1 MYNSQKFIHTHLK
14 VMNLIIPCQSTC
26 KTIYRLNSQRLRI
39 SFAITSTNLDVISAV
54 QKENIVTKI
63 TCFFFQTE
71 LNSLAN
77 ICSEASSTHK
87 RLKSGKCKLIL

>member
-14 VMNLIIPCQSTC
+14 VMNLIPCQSTC
-26 KTIYRLNSQRLRI
+26 KTTFRLNSQHLRI

-63 TCFFFQTE
+63 TFFFFSNRTE
-71 LNSLAN
+71 LS
-77 ICSEASSTHK
+77 
-87 RLKSGKCKLIL
+87 CKHLQ